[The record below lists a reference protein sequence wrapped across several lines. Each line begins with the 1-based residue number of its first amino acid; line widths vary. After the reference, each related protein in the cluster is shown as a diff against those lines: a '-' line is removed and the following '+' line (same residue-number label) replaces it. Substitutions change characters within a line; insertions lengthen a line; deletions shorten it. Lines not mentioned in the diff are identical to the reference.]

1 MRIRVTN
8 VQDAKDYAV
17 YDWSIDTKSNQTRRD
32 FMRTEQLEKDIFLI
46 TGDSY
51 QSISTA
57 FIRGDEVLLI
67 DALAS
72 REDAEDLRDFIETE
86 LKKEVRFI
94 ILTHYMCDHLAALK
108 SFPKAGIIAH
118 QNYRRTFD
126 SQRSI
131 SEEEADFFVEPTIIF
146 SDKITMK
153 WGRLTLDV
161 FHNPSHTQSTVGIDV
176 PEADLLL
183 IGDAIFGNTV
193 FLSSAGEPELFESS
207 INNLRGRN
215 RRRIIPGHIGIRDKT
230 VFENA
235 EFYLN
240 ALRTEAEKARQ
251 SSNGEKAILQIP
263 IKNCLPDGIAAS
275 DFEEEFHRLNLKLI
289 IERKLFL

>member
-1 MRIRVTN
+1 
-8 VQDAKDYAV
+8 
-17 YDWSIDTKSNQTRRD
+17 
-32 FMRTEQLEKDIFLI
+32 MRTEQLEKDIFLI

-51 QSISTA
+51 KSISTA
-57 FIRGDEVLLI
+57 FIRDDEVLLI

-94 ILTHYMCDHLAALK
+94 ILTHYMCDHMAALK
-108 SFPKAGIIAH
+108 LFPKAEIVAH

-131 SEEEADFFVEPTIIF
+131 SEEEANFFVEPTIVF
-146 SDKITMK
+146 SDKIIIK
-153 WGRLTLDV
+153 WGHLTLNV

-183 IGDAIFGNTV
+183 IGDAIFGNTT
-193 FLSSAGEPELFESS
+193 FLSSAGEPELFASA
-207 INNLRGRN
+207 IKNLRGKN
-215 RRRIIPGHIGIRDKT
+215 RSRIIPGHIGIRDKT

-240 ALRTEAEKARQ
+240 ALRTKVEKARQ
-251 SSNGEKAILQIP
+251 STNGEKAILEIP
-263 IKNCLPDGIAAS
+263 IETCLPNGIVAS
-275 DFEEEFHRLNLKLI
+275 DFEDEFHRLNLKII